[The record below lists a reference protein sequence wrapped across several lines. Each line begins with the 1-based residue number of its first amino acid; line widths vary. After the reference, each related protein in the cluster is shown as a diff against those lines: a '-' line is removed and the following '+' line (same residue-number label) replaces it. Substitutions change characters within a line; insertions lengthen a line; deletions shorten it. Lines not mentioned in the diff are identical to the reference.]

1 MTVFFIVI
9 APAGARMRHAAAAA
23 QFKGLTMQKLFTSR
37 DIDNNMSAIVA
48 KSQDNRYY
56 VSLVDDDS
64 ANVVGVTIYGNLGDA
79 IGYALKLCPPIQ
91 RVC

>member
-1 MTVFFIVI
+1 
-9 APAGARMRHAAAAA
+9 
-23 QFKGLTMQKLFTSR
+23 MQKLFTSR

-64 ANVVGVTIYGNLGDA
+64 ANIVGVSIYGCLNDA

-91 RVC
+91 RIC

>member
-1 MTVFFIVI
+1 
-9 APAGARMRHAAAAA
+9 
-23 QFKGLTMQKLFTSR
+23 MQKLFTSR
-37 DIDNNMSAIVA
+37 DIDNNMSATVA

-64 ANVVGVTIYGNLGDA
+64 TNVVGVTIYGNLNDA

-91 RVC
+91 RIC